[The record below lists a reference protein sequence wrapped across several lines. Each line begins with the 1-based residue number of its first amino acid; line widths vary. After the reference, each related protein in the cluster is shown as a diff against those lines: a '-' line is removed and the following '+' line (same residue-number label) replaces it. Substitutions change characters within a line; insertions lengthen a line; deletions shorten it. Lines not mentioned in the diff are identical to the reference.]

1 MCGYVCIYMYVCV
14 YLCMYVYVCMYVCIY
29 VCMCVCIYTYMYV
42 CMCVDMYVC
51 MCGYVCIYMYVC
63 LYVYVYMFVCMYIC
77 ACMYVCICMYV
88 CMYESMY
95 LCTCCVRVCA
105 CVRSCA
111 LNQNDAFVLWIDVLW
126 DMTPCISLLC
136 PEAGGGSFLRNIRT
150 YPHNYTASHSIS
162 QQSARAPSL
171 LIFERALC
179 PYFCHVSAAA
189 CLLLLLRSVS
199 RSTFSSVSQY
209 LCKLFGQIDCI
220 VGLCAAL
227 CSLPAA
233 TKQTLNSN
241 RPDTNDCMTP
251 QVTLQAA

>member
-1 MCGYVCIYMYVCV
+1 MYVYICMYVCIYVCV
-14 YLCMYVYVCMYVCIY
+14 YLCMYVYVCMYVCVYICMY
-29 VCMCVCIYTYMYV
+29 VCMYIYMYMYV
-42 CMCVDMYVC
+42 CMYVCRYVC
-51 MCGYVCIYMYVC
+51 MHVW
-63 LYVYVYMFVCMYIC
+63 VCMYIYV
-77 ACMYVCICMYV
+77 CMFVCVCIYVCMYVYICMYVCIYVCICMYV

-233 TKQTLNSN
+233 TKHTKQQQT
-241 RPDTNDCMTP
+241 
-251 QVTLQAA
+251 